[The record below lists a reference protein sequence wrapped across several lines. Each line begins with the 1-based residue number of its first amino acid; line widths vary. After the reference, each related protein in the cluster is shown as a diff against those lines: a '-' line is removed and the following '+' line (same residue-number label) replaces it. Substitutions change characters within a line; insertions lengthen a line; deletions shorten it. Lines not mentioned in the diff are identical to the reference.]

1 MATLQKITT
10 YLWFDGNAEEAVTD
24 YTSLFP
30 DSRVT
35 QIARWGKGG
44 PAPEGSVMNIVFE
57 LAGQQLMALNGG
69 PMFKFTPAVSLFVRC
84 ESQAEVDKFWDGFLS
99 RGGQASMCGW
109 LSDRFGL
116 SWQIIPTALMEL
128 MGDSDPQKAGRVA
141 QAMMTMQKID
151 VAALQRAYAAA

>member
-1 MATLQKITT
+1 MTKPQKITT

-35 QIARWGKGG
+35 HIARWGKGA

-57 LAGQQLMALNGG
+57 LAGQQFMALNGG
-69 PMFKFTPAVSLFVRC
+69 PMYKFTPAISLFVRC
-84 ESQAEVDKFWDGFLS
+84 ESQAEVDKLWDMFLA
-99 RGGQASMCGW
+99 RGGTANPCGW
-109 LSDRFGL
+109 LSDRYGL
-116 SWQIIPTALMEL
+116 SWQIIPTSLMEL
-128 MGDSDPQKAGRVA
+128 MSDPDPQKASRVV

-151 VAALQRAYAAA
+151 IAALQRAYVGS